1 MSYNLDRL
9 LARFL
14 KYVQFDTG
22 ANESSETYPSSNNQL
37 ALGKALVEEL
47 RAIGLKDAVQT
58 PFGVVYAT
66 IPASISDSRSEPV
79 IGFCAHL
86 DTSPDVPTGP
96 VKPQVIRSYQIGD
109 IALPADSSKKILVS
123 ENPELL
129 CMEGM
134 TIITADGTTLLG
146 ADDKTGVAILVELA
160 AHLSEHLEIPHGKI
174 RLCFT
179 PDEEIGHGTDH
190 IDLAEFGCDFCY
202 TLDSSGVDGLDVETF
217 SADAA
222 AIRFTGNNIHPSI
235 GKGRLINA
243 IRAAGVFVDLLPFQG
258 LSPETTDGREGFIHP
273 VSLDA
278 TVESA
283 TLKLIL
289 RSFET
294 SALTGYRDL
303 LTDLVA
309 RIKQAFPGLKIDLSF
324 TEQYRNMRD
333 GLIKDP
339 RAVDRAEAALRSL
352 GRSAERQIVRG
363 GTDGSRLTEMG
374 LPTPNLTSGQHTPH
388 SYLEWAC
395 LQEMAGTLDWTVA
408 IVRVQ

>member
-1 MSYNLDRL
+1 MTYNLDRL

-14 KYVQFDTG
+14 KYVQIDTG
-22 ANESSETYPSSNNQL
+22 ANEESGTYPSSQNQL
-37 ALGKALVEEL
+37 ALGKTLVEDL
-47 RAIGLKDAVQT
+47 KAIGLKDVVQT
-58 PFGVVYAT
+58 SFGIVYAT
-66 IPASISDSRSEPV
+66 IPASVSQSDEPV

-86 DTSPDVPTGP
+86 DTAPDVPTGP
-96 VKPQVIRSYQIGD
+96 VHPQVIKSYQIGD
-109 IALPADSSKKILVS
+109 ITLPKDPTKKILVS

-146 ADDKTGVAILVELA
+146 ADDKTGVSILVELA
-160 AHLSEHLEIPHGKI
+160 AHLTEHLEIPHGKI

-190 IDLAEFGCDFCY
+190 INLQEFGCDFCY

-222 AIRFTGNNIHPSI
+222 TIRFTGKNIHPSI
-235 GKGRLINA
+235 GKGRMINA
-243 IRAAGVFVDLLPFQG
+243 VRAASVFVDLLPFKG
-258 LSPETTDGREGFIHP
+258 VSPETTDGREGFIHP
-273 VSLDA
+273 VSLNA

-294 SALTGYRDL
+294 AELKDYRDILTGL
-303 LTDLVA
+303 A
-309 RIKQAFPGLKIDLSF
+309 ENIKKAFPGLKIELSF
-324 TEQYRNMRD
+324 KEQYRNMRD
-333 GLIKDP
+333 GLTKDP
-339 RAVDRAEAALRSL
+339 RAVERAEQALRDL
-352 GRSAERQIVRG
+352 GRTAERQIVRG

-395 LQEMAGTLDWTVA
+395 LQEMAGTLAWTVA
-408 IVRVQ
+408 IVYAKR